1 MASASKINLCVECG
15 LCCNGSLFADVE
27 LANEKEALG
36 LEAAGVQIDE
46 EEDGAWLI
54 AQPCTALRGKRC
66 SIYTHRPGCCRT
78 FECLLLKRVQ
88 GGELSVDLAR
98 KQIGAALAVKK
109 QIQKLLS
116 QFPVKTDRLTL
127 KERCVEAIAAAPENS
142 IRAAQ
147 LEKAIDHFQSM
158 IRANFLGKSVCS

>member
-1 MASASKINLCVECG
+1 
-15 LCCNGSLFADVE
+15 
-27 LANEKEALG
+27 
-36 LEAAGVQIDE
+36 
-46 EEDGAWLI
+46 
-54 AQPCTALRGKRC
+54 
-66 SIYTHRPGCCRT
+66 
-78 FECLLLKRVQ
+78 LLKRVQ